1 MFNRLTK
8 IGESFAYLGLGY
20 ISYLFVVG
28 RLDLHFS
35 LACTILSA
43 LWLALTASQINTL
56 LRTYFDVLSRL
67 KVRIP
72 LTFGLLLSGLA
83 IFAAWPGSSLSS
95 FTSVTSAA
103 LPLLAALEICG
114 WLAVYVNYRRT
125 SARYRQQGHGPL
137 PKGAWVNPDW
147 QALQAGDLILTS
159 GRMANRLHETVGH
172 GEIVVEVDGQMKSF
186 SSYMERG
193 TTLSLLKD
201 VTESNLK
208 GGHYIALRLVQP
220 LSPEQKAA
228 MPMLAA
234 IMLGQTGRW
243 MQEAQRKRTSF
254 YKRFHVPAFL
264 QRFVDKKL
272 PITGYDWFGLF
283 TGRLA
288 SDHWTCIG
296 TCLDLLHRI
305 GVKTNDYGTGVL
317 GLGTGLLDPIM
328 PVRFLSDRAFRLLT
342 EDDASAYRKRA

>member
-8 IGESFAYLGLGY
+8 IGEAFAYLGLGY
-20 ISYLFVVG
+20 ISYLFVAG
-28 RLDLHFS
+28 HLDLHFS

-43 LWLALTASQINTL
+43 LWLALTAREMNTL

-83 IFAAWPGSSLSS
+83 LFASLPNGTISLHL
-95 FTSVTSAA
+95 AP
-103 LPLLAALEICG
+103 LPVVAALEICG
-114 WLAVYVNYRRT
+114 WVAVYIAYRRT

-147 QALQAGDLILTS
+147 QALQVGDLILTS

-172 GEIVVEVDGQMKSF
+172 GEVVVEVNGQMKTL
-186 SSYMERG
+186 SSYMEHG
-193 TTLSLLKD
+193 TSVSVLKD

-220 LSPEQKAA
+220 LSDAQKAVI
-228 MPMLAA
+228 PSLLT
-234 IMLGQTGRW
+234 IMLGQTEQWKAEVRARR
-243 MQEAQRKRTSF
+243 QAF
-254 YKRFHVPAFL
+254 YKRFHVPAFMQKL
-264 QRFVDKKL
+264 VDKKA

-288 SDHWTCIG
+288 TDHWTCIG
-296 TCLDLLHRI
+296 ACLELLHRI

-317 GLGTGLLDPIM
+317 GLGTGVLDPIM
-328 PVRFLSDRAFRLLT
+328 PVRFLADKAFRLLT
-342 EDDASAYRKRA
+342 EEDAKAFQKRKAG